1 MCIYPSLLPG
11 CFYSEPHIPAIA
23 RQLLAFVL
31 PVVAQDDMMGTWGG
45 KEGVQGPVQAV
56 KDSLMAAE
64 KSAYEMYKHFSDG
77 LKEDVQEVS

>member
-1 MCIYPSLLPG
+1 
-11 CFYSEPHIPAIA
+11 
-23 RQLLAFVL
+23 
-31 PVVAQDDMMGTWGG
+31 MMGTWGG